1 MSYTKFFNATTYVQ
15 RDGTYHKGCNEEGD
29 VNCIPQR
36 RRRKPNRDEE
46 LALDQ
51 PVESTSKLGGGGKE
65 RKSWAEGKKIA

>member
-1 MSYTKFFNATTYVQ
+1 MYKG
-15 RDGTYHKGCNEEGD
+15 RGTYHKGCNEEGD

-51 PVESTSKLGGGGKE
+51 PVESTSRLGGGAKE
-65 RKSWAEGKKIA
+65 RNWAEGKKSLEGNR